1 MSLLTYSDLEEYYD
15 QHDLILW
22 MSLAAVHKM
31 KGARVRTL
39 GDEILSFVSHRG
51 PPDPFQRYLK
61 RVQALQSLQETFE
74 KTGSYAASRYVDVR
88 AAELEDYNLALLLSF
103 VVANHRFEILER
115 LIEFLDSPTLAPR
128 RLLSVGFGTGYELK
142 LAQDRCPS
150 WELVAFDRSAE
161 AAGYASDLLR
171 HFGCDTSCLRLD
183 TFPLETDDGIESY
196 EHRYG
201 KVVLC
206 EVLEHLEQPAH
217 AIRNLARALAPGG
230 HMFLTMA
237 INLAQEDHIYLY
249 RSIDEAREQVTAQG
263 LEIEREWIT
272 PVTVRSFE
280 EGDRAKIFRKGNFIC
295 VARRPAG
302 GAAPR

>member
-1 MSLLTYSDLEEYYD
+1 MSVLTHSDLEEYYD

-31 KGARVRTL
+31 QGERVLTL
-39 GDEILSFVSHRG
+39 ADEILSFVSRHG
-51 PPDPFQRYLK
+51 PPDPLQRYLK

-74 KTGSYAASRYVDVR
+74 KTGRYAASRYQEVPAV
-88 AAELEDYNLALLLSF
+88 ELGDYNLALLLSF

-115 LIEFLDSPTLAPR
+115 LTEFFDAPTPAPR

-142 LAQDRCPS
+142 VAQDRCPT
-150 WELVAFDRSAE
+150 WEIEAFDRSPE
-161 AAGYASDLLR
+161 AAGYASKLLR
-171 HFGCDTSCLRLD
+171 HFGCDTACLRLD
-183 TFPLETDDGIESY
+183 TFPLEADDGIEAY
-196 EHRYG
+196 EQRYG

-249 RSIDEAREQVTAQG
+249 RSIDEARQQVTAQG

-272 PVTVRSFE
+272 PVTVRAFQE
-280 EGDRAKIFRKGNFIC
+280 VDRARIFRKGNFVC
-295 VARRPAG
+295 VARRPAE
-302 GAAPR
+302 GASPR